1 MKKNLELP
9 DSKNKGKLMVAARE
23 TGSSLR
29 GNYRYRWLMICC
41 RSSRYWPA

>member
-9 DSKNKGKLMVAARE
+9 DSKNKGELMVSARE
-23 TGSSLR
+23 TVSSLL

-41 RSSRYWPA
+41 RSSRYWAA

>member
-1 MKKNLELP
+1 MKKYLELP
-9 DSKNKGKLMVAARE
+9 DSKNKGELMVPTME

-41 RSSRYWPA
+41 RSSRYWAA